1 MCTGWSGLEQGHA
14 QAQWGTAGGGG
25 GGRPAAATQ
34 DVIRWLLAL
43 SGELRMLGRQSPGA
57 RLNHGHSDQQTKF
70 QPILSFNCPS
80 LISGYKVGILEETPR
95 VLLIP

>member
-1 MCTGWSGLEQGHA
+1 
-14 QAQWGTAGGGG
+14 
-25 GGRPAAATQ
+25 
-34 DVIRWLLAL
+34 
-43 SGELRMLGRQSPGA
+43 MLGRQSPGA